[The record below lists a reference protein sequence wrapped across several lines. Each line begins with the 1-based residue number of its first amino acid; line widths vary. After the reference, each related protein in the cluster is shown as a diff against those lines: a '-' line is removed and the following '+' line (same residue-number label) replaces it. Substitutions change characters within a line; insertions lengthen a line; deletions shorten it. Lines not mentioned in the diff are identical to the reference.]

1 MEQRQPVK
9 AMRPIRQGREV
20 EFSLHHWH
28 FHRPEFWDLFAG
40 LKKDAVIVEA
50 APGKGAVA
58 NKLLELGFQDIHL
71 LDIEDHRMFEPVK
84 KLPLALADLGRDTF
98 PFPDK
103 SVDVVVALE
112 IIEHLENPW
121 LFAREIHRVLKPDGM
136 LILSFPMP
144 WNLISRLLF
153 LKKGKFE
160 NYGSFHPQHIWAPI
174 QEVFDFCLRY
184 FKKDTEKTFYDRR
197 TRFHFGGFS
206 LKWNFPANERWGMHV
221 CYVFRNS

>member
-9 AMRPIRQGREV
+9 ATRPIRRGREV
-20 EFSLHHWH
+20 EFCLHHWY
-28 FHRPEFWDLFAG
+28 FDRPEFWDLFTA

-50 APGKGAVA
+50 APGKGEVA
-58 NKLLELGFQDIHL
+58 NKLLALGFKNIHL
-71 LDIEDHRMFEPVK
+71 LDIEDHRIFEPVK
-84 KLPLALADLGRDTF
+84 KLPLVFTNLGIDAF

-103 SVDVVVALE
+103 SVDGVLALE
-112 IIEHLENPW
+112 VIEHLENPW
-121 LFAREIHRVLKPDGM
+121 FFAREIHRVLKPGGT

-174 QEVFDFCLRY
+174 QEIFDFCLRG
-184 FKKDTEKTFYDRR
+184 FKKDAEKTFYHRR
-197 TRFHFGGFS
+197 TKFHFGGFAV
-206 LKWNFPANERWGMHV
+206 KWKFPKNETWGTHA
-221 CYVFRNS
+221 CYVFRKS